1 MQVSVHIRGASDL
14 DGELSLEWLAQRQ
27 TSSRLGPIVSAAARA
42 LNGAVITHAA
52 FGTEFCEH
60 LLPTPEALAAARDA
74 ARARGLGFTFLT
86 PYVSNA
92 GLARLR
98 ELFRLLDSAE
108 VVFSDWGVL
117 NVLRREL
124 PHLVP
129 IQGRL
134 LDKSLRD
141 PRVMGVYASAPAQ
154 PATLS
159 VLQRSNLDNE
169 SYRNLLERLGVAG
182 VEFDNLPQGTD
193 LSFASNGLG
202 VSVWFPFGFIATA
215 RVCMAAGLHHRK
227 PDKFTPGAPCRHEC
241 QTHLVEYTYTNSPFL
256 ENRDQKFYLKGN
268 TYFYAHTEAMLG
280 ILRDTRVTRLIFQPH
295 LL

>member
-1 MQVSVHIRGASDL
+1 MQLSVHIRGASDL
-14 DGELSLEWLAQRQ
+14 DGELSLERLARRQ
-27 TSSRLGPIVSAAARA
+27 TSPRLGPIVSAAVRA
-42 LNGAVITHAA
+42 VNGAAVTHAA
-52 FGTEFCEH
+52 FGTEFCEN
-60 LLPTPEALAAARDA
+60 LLPAPEALTDARDA

-98 ELFRLLDSAE
+98 ELLRLLDYGE

-117 NVLRREL
+117 NVLRREF

-134 LDKSLRD
+134 LHKSLRD
-141 PRVMGVYASAPAQ
+141 PRVMSVYASAPAQ
-154 PATLS
+154 AATLS

-169 SYRNLLERLGVAG
+169 SYRSLLTRLGVAG
-182 VEFDNLPQGTD
+182 VEFDSLPQGTD

-215 RVCMAAGLHHRK
+215 RVCLAAGLHYRK
-227 PDKFTPGAPCRHEC
+227 PDKFNPGAPCRHEC
-241 QTHLVEYTYTNSPFL
+241 QTHLVEYAYTNSPFL

-280 ILRDTRVTRLIFQPH
+280 VLRDPRITRLIFQSH